1 MRLKNIYDFA
11 DALAPFSLSGEYC
24 ARYGAYDNSG
34 VLLDCGAD
42 ITGVLFALDLTKGAI
57 ARAQEEGMNCIFT
70 HHPAIYGKL
79 ASLSPEGEGKEILS
93 CAQAGI
99 SVVSAHLNLDCA
111 QGGIDEC
118 LMEGLGG
125 KRASAV
131 MHPLS
136 AGGYGRVY
144 EVEEQPLATFTEKL
158 KRTFSARQVLVY
170 GAGKVKRVASFCG
183 AGMDEESVAF
193 ALKEG
198 ADTFVSSDPKHHLVK
213 ELCERQCNVAVLT
226 HYAAEFYGFA
236 RFYEKM
242 KNMPDVGCRLYAD
255 ERYL

>member
-1 MRLKNIYDFA
+1 MRLKEIYEYA
-11 DALAPFSLSGEYC
+11 DAIAPFSLSREYC

-34 VLLDCGAD
+34 VILDCGTP
-42 ITGVLFALDLTKGAI
+42 ITGVLFALDLTKRAI
-57 ARAQEEGMNCIFT
+57 AEARSAGANCIVT
-70 HHPAIYGKL
+70 HHPAIYAKL
-79 ASLSPEGEGKEILS
+79 SSLMPNGEGKEVLA

-99 SVVSAHLNLDCA
+99 SVLSAHLNLDCA

-118 LMEGLGG
+118 LMQGLGG
-125 KRASAV
+125 TNAAAI

-136 AGGYGRVY
+136 SGGYGRVY
-144 EVEEQPLATFTEKL
+144 ETKEQPFEGFAQAIFQTFG
-158 KRTFSARQVLVY
+158 ARRVLLY
-170 GAGKVKRVASFCG
+170 GEGGVKRVASFCG

-198 ADTFVSSDPKHHLVK
+198 ADTFVSSDPKHHLIK
-213 ELCERQCNVAVLT
+213 ELCERGINVAVLT

-242 KNMPDVGCRLYAD
+242 KNMPDVGCTLFSD

>member
-1 MRLKNIYDFA
+1 MRLKEIYEFA
-11 DALAPFSLSGEYC
+11 DAIAPFALSGEYC

-34 VLLDCGAD
+34 ILLDCGD
-42 ITGVLFALDLTKGAI
+42 PIKGVLFALDLTQRAI
-57 ARAQEEGMNCIFT
+57 ARAKERGMNCIFT

-79 ASLSPEGEGKEILS
+79 ASLSPDGEGKEVLA

-99 SVVSAHLNLDCA
+99 SVLSAHLNLDCA
-111 QGGIDEC
+111 LGGIDEC
-118 LMEGLGG
+118 LMKGLGG
-125 KRASAV
+125 KTEISL
-131 MHPLS
+131 MHALTL
-136 AGGYGRVY
+136 GGYGRVY
-144 EVEEQPLATFTEKL
+144 EVTEQPLAAFTENAK
-158 KRTFSARQVLVY
+158 KTFSARQIIVY

-198 ADTFVSSDPKHHLVK
+198 ADTFVSSDPKHHLIK
-213 ELCERQCNVAVLT
+213 ELCEKNRNVVLLT
-226 HYAAEFYGFA
+226 HYAAEFYGFT

-242 KNMPDVGCRLYAD
+242 KNMPNVGCERFAD